1 MSKINNYVKTEK
13 GVINLEYELVC
24 NLIKLRKENGLTQR
38 RLAELADVDQP
49 SVARIES
56 GKHVPSLKML
66 IKFLT
71 VMGYK
76 IKFVKEK

>member
-24 NLIKLRKENGLTQR
+24 NLIKLRKEKGLTQR
-38 RLAELADVDQP
+38 KLAELADVDQP

>member
-71 VMGYK
+71 VMGYR
-76 IKFVKEK
+76 IEFVKEK

>member
-13 GVINLEYELVC
+13 GVINLEYSFIC
-24 NLIKLRKENGLTQR
+24 DFIKLRKEKGLTQKK
-38 RLAELADVDQP
+38 LAELADVDQP

-66 IKFLT
+66 IKLLT
-71 VMGYK
+71 VMGYR
-76 IKFVKEK
+76 IEFVKEK

>member
-24 NLIKLRKENGLTQR
+24 NLIKLRKEKGLTQKK
-38 RLAELADVDQP
+38 LAELADVDQP

-66 IKFLT
+66 IKFLS
-71 VMGYK
+71 VMGYR
-76 IKFVKEK
+76 IEFVKEK

>member
-24 NLIKLRKENGLTQR
+24 NLIKLRKKKGLTQR
-38 RLAELADVDQP
+38 KLAELADVDQP

>member
-24 NLIKLRKENGLTQR
+24 NLIKLRKEKGLTQKK
-38 RLAELADVDQP
+38 LAELADVDQP

-66 IKFLT
+66 IKLLT
-71 VMGYK
+71 VMGYR
-76 IKFVKEK
+76 IEFVKEK

>member
-24 NLIKLRKENGLTQR
+24 NLIKLRKEKGLTQKK
-38 RLAELADVDQP
+38 LAELADVDQP

-71 VMGYK
+71 VMGYR
-76 IKFVKEK
+76 IEFVKEK

>member
-1 MSKINNYVKTEK
+1 MSKINNYVKTEN

-24 NLIKLRKENGLTQR
+24 NLIKLRKEKGLTQKK
-38 RLAELADVDQP
+38 LAELADVDQP

-71 VMGYK
+71 VMGYR
-76 IKFVKEK
+76 IEFVKEK

>member
-1 MSKINNYVKTEK
+1 MSKINNYVKTEN

-24 NLIKLRKENGLTQR
+24 NLIKLRKEKGLTQR
-38 RLAELADVDQP
+38 KLAELADVDQP

>member
-24 NLIKLRKENGLTQR
+24 NLIKLRKEKGLTQKK
-38 RLAELADVDQP
+38 LAELADVDQP

>member
-24 NLIKLRKENGLTQR
+24 NLIKLRKEKGLTQR
-38 RLAELADVDQP
+38 KLAELADVDQP

-76 IKFVKEK
+76 IKFVKER